1 MLLTLLMEFF
11 YEHGGKQN
19 KQVRYEKKWTP
30 DYNNLT
36 MRYPIYFYPYLK
48 RMGHTI
54 WVVVMGQSG
63 HISAKLFSLLSPIT
77 LPDLLDKQRERFL
90 FFSKRTRFPV
100 KRSKSGASFLVSNC
114 PEVSLSTLRILSHFE
129 SFPNFSFCLVFMF
142 ESLCR

>member
-36 MRYPIYFYPYLK
+36 MRYPIYFYPYFK

-77 LPDLLDKQRERFL
+77 LPDLLDKQREVFIRL
-90 FFSKRTRFPV
+90 KENKVSSEEIKE
-100 KRSKSGASFLVSNC
+100 RSVLACLPLPRGF
-114 PEVSLSTLRILSHFE
+114 TLNSPH
-129 SFPNFSFCLVFMF
+129 PFSF
-142 ESLCR
+142 